1 MYRVIT
7 IKHILRP
14 HATNLQPL
22 VLTLWPRRHATF
34 LFPLFSPSLN
44 VFALSS
50 PAACSLLFILVFFVF
65 ISFSYSH
72 SCFPFAL
79 YTHREKKPHLN
90 IERAICVNV
99 CRQCDDSQLYIHT
112 TQTHCVVS
120 AYVCVS
126 FCFVCTS
133 LSMCNNMHAKKW
145 KFTCA

>member
-79 YTHREKKPHLN
+79 YTHREKKAPFEYRTCYLCKCLPAMRRFTV
-90 IERAICVNV
+90 I
-99 CRQCDDSQLYIHT
+99 Y
-112 TQTHCVVS
+112 THNTNTLCGQRLCLCIILFCLHFTV
-120 AYVCVS
+120 YVQ
-126 FCFVCTS
+126 
-133 LSMCNNMHAKKW
+133 
-145 KFTCA
+145 